1 MNRKE
6 ILLIILI
13 LILGSILRIFTLGS
27 ESFWLDESGTA
38 QAVKEYSSFEVLENG
53 LVGNL
58 TPNYWKGTTHDLPFY
73 FVLLSFWVKLFSVSE
88 VSLRLLSAIFGSLS
102 ILMVFFVAKELVSN
116 KVALLS
122 SFIFALSMTNIEYSQ
137 EARLYSFMSFIALS
151 SVYFLIKS
159 FKTGKMIYLAMF
171 IISNI
176 IGLYTHF
183 TFVFFIAFEAVYI
196 LIMFK
201 TKYIKKFVFSLFII
215 GLSYLP
221 IIPRFFQASSG
232 TDIFGKPTLFTI
244 AKVWVMFNTWLYPS
258 SELYSNI
265 YSRNLYFIST
275 LDWLLILSVF
285 LLVLITTIFFI
296 IGLFDFKERSNT
308 SLALRNLKN
317 NFVKNKWTLFLLLWF
332 LIPIVLEYL
341 LSVLHPTISIFGPIR
356 YLIFVFPAFIILVS
370 KGILSLNLKYSSI
383 VIILII
389 IFSILPLTSYY
400 TNINKQ
406 QWREVALF
414 MKENIKNGEIVMIN
428 NPNAKLSFSY
438 YYGKSSNVFGVP
450 DAKEAERLSKNKEDV
465 WLILSGERYTD
476 PKGTIKGYLE
486 TQYILDK
493 EERFFDIR
501 VLYYRNNFK

>member
-6 ILLIILI
+6 ILMIILI
-13 LILGSILRIFTLGS
+13 LILGFALRLFTIGE

-73 FVLLSFWVKLFSVSE
+73 FVLLSFWVKLFSVNE
-88 VSLRLLSAIFGSLS
+88 VSLRLLSAIFGLLS
-102 ILMVFFVAKELVSN
+102 ILMVFFVAKELTTN

-122 SFIFALSMTNIEYSQ
+122 SFIFSLSMINIEYSQ

-151 SVYFLIKS
+151 SVYFLIMS
-159 FKTGKMIYLAMF
+159 FKTGKIFYLSLF

-183 TFVFFIAFEAVYI
+183 TFAFFVAFQALYT

-201 TKYIKKFVFSLFII
+201 TKHFKKILVSLFFI

-221 IIPRFFQASSG
+221 IIPRFFQQSSG
-232 TDIFGKPTLFTI
+232 TDIFGKPTLVSM

-258 SELYSNI
+258 SELLSNI
-265 YSRNLYFIST
+265 YSRSLYLIST
-275 LDWLLILSVF
+275 LDWLLILSVI
-285 LLVLITTIFFI
+285 LLVALMTIFFV
-296 IGLFDFKERSNT
+296 IGLFDIRKRPKI

-341 LSVLHPTISIFGPIR
+341 LSVLHPTVTIFGPIR
-356 YLIFVFPAFIILVS
+356 YLILVFPAFIILVS

-414 MKENIKNGEIVMIN
+414 MKENIKNGEIIMIN
-428 NPNAKLSFSY
+428 NPNAKLSLSY
-438 YYGKSSNVFGVP
+438 YYGTTNNVFGVP
-450 DAKEAERLSKNKEDV
+450 DVTEAEKLSRNKESL

-476 PKGTIKGYLE
+476 PEGTIKEYLD
-486 TQYILDK
+486 TQYTLDK

-501 VLYYRNNFK
+501 VLHYRNKYK